1 MSLLDAQLPDGWTWE
16 TISDRYRITKKSRD
30 FRYADFNE
38 ISFVAMDAVPIGG
51 QHKVEVEL
59 RKPEKIASGSYFEKG
74 DVLLPK
80 ITPSFENGKQGL
92 GTISTDFGVGS
103 SELIP
108 LQAIGSDSNT
118 FLFFYLLHPE
128 VRHALADKMEG
139 STGRQRIPEHIV
151 RSFPIPI
158 PPIEEQEKIAAV
170 LWKVQRVIE
179 TEEKLIATARELKR
193 STMHQIFTRGLRNE
207 HQKETEIGPVPKSWT
222 IEPFSEVRDFLQYG
236 TSAKCDY
243 HGKGNP
249 VLRIP
254 NIVDGRILA
263 QDLKFCELPDK
274 DVKNL
279 LLGNGDLLF
288 VRTNGV
294 LERVG
299 SCSVYH
305 GEPEKCLFASYL
317 IRARLK
323 PELIDSDFFSYYAMT
338 HAGTSRLSGQASPA
352 SDGKF
357 NINTKTIDGVLTPV
371 PGLEEQKEMVS
382 ILKTIDRK
390 IFAHQRKRT
399 MLQELFRTLLNQLMT
414 GEIRVSDLDI
424 DTSAVTFNNKPAV
437 INKKAKNL
445 VQRNSMEYRPD
456 ESEILADMP
465 EVKSAEFIATGGFK
479 HVFRADINGKEEAL
493 KIAWL
498 PEDEEDDERTRRVA
512 RLEREIDVLS
522 KCTTPS
528 LVKLA
533 SVQPA
538 TLTIAGRD
546 YFVYS
551 EEWLPGQPLTEVI
564 KTGQQTT
571 FDEALSLTTSLM
583 EALSEINST
592 DHIHR
597 DVKPANLMATGL
609 ADRPF
614 VLLDLGIA
622 FKVQGTELTGP
633 GAGIAPGT
641 TRYMA
646 PESFSPSYKSSVD
659 IRADIYSAGTTIF
672 EFAAGKHP
680 LVKKYEDVFTTRDRI
695 MNYPPPKLETF
706 RSDFPEWFCL
716 LIDRTVKKN
725 PSLRFRNPNAVLEEI
740 KKNL

>member
-1 MSLLDAQLPDGWTWE
+1 MSLLNAQLPDGWEWQM
-16 TISDRYRITKKSRD
+16 ISDRYRITKKSRD
-30 FRYADFNE
+30 ISFADFNT
-38 ISFVAMDAVPIGG
+38 IPFVAMEAVPIGG
-51 QHKVEVEL
+51 QHEVTADL
-59 RKPEKIASGSYFEKG
+59 REPKKISSGSYFEKG

-80 ITPSFENGKQGL
+80 ITPSFENGKQGI
-92 GTISTDFGVGS
+92 GTITSDFGVGS
-103 SELIP
+103 TELIP
-108 LQAIGSDSNT
+108 LQAIGADSNL

-128 VRHALADKMEG
+128 VRHVLAEKMEG
-139 STGRQRIPEHIV
+139 STGRQRIPEHVV
-151 RSFPIPI
+151 RSFPVPI
-158 PPIEEQEKIAAV
+158 PPVAEQEKIAAV
-170 LWKVQRVIE
+170 LWKVQRAIQ

-193 STMHQIFTRGLRNE
+193 STMHQLFTRGLRNE
-207 HQKETEIGPVPKSWT
+207 PQKETEIGPMPESWDVLSFG
-222 IEPFSEVRDFLQYG
+222 ELREFLQYG

-243 HGKGNP
+243 QQNGNA

-263 QDLKFCELPDK
+263 EDLKFCELPDK
-274 DVKNL
+274 EVKNL
-279 LLGNGDLLF
+279 LLSSGDLLF

-294 LERVG
+294 RERVG

-305 GEPEKCLFASYL
+305 GEPENCLFASYL

-338 HAGTSRLSGQASPA
+338 HAGTSWLSGQASPA

-357 NINTKTIDGVLTPV
+357 NINTKTIDAVLTPV

-382 ILKTIDRK
+382 VLKTIDRK
-390 IFAHQRKRT
+390 VLVHERKRAA
-399 MLQELFRTLLNQLMT
+399 LHDLFKTLLNQLMT
-414 GEIRVSDLDI
+414 GDIRVTDLNI
-424 DTSAVTFNNKPAV
+424 DTSAVI
-437 INKKAKNL
+437 INRPPTNSKKSKN
-445 VQRNSMEYRPD
+445 VSRRTSMEYRP
-456 ESEILADMP
+456 EENEILAALP
-465 EVKSAEFIATGGFK
+465 QVKSAQFVATGGFK
-479 HVFRADINGKEEAL
+479 HVFRADVGGVEEAL
-493 KIAWL
+493 KVSLL
-498 PEDEEDDERTRRVA
+498 PEDEEDDERTRRTA

-528 LVKLA
+528 LVKLG
-533 SVQPA
+533 SIKPA
-538 TLTIAGRD
+538 TMAIAGRD

-571 FDEALSLTTSLM
+571 FDEVLSLTTSLM

-597 DVKPANLMATGL
+597 DVKPANIMATGM

-633 GAGIAPGT
+633 GAGVAPGT

-659 IRADIYSAGTTIF
+659 IRADIYSAGTTNI
-672 EFAAGKHP
+672 EFAAGQHP
-680 LVKKYEDVFTTRDRI
+680 LVKKHEDVFTTRDRI
-695 MNYPPPKLETF
+695 MNYTPPKLETF

-716 LIDRTVKKN
+716 LIDRTIKKN
-725 PSLRFRNPNAVLEEI
+725 PSLRYRDPNAVLEEI

>member
-1 MSLLDAQLPDGWTWE
+1 MSLLDAQLPDGWKWQI
-16 TISDRYRITKKSRD
+16 ISDRYRVTKKSRNIS
-30 FRYADFNE
+30 YADFDT
-38 ISFVAMDAVPIGG
+38 IPFVAMEAVPIGG
-51 QHKVEVEL
+51 QHEVRVDL
-59 RKPEKIASGSYFEKG
+59 REPKKISSGSYFEKG

-80 ITPSFENGKQGL
+80 ITPSFENGKQGI
-92 GTISTDFGVGS
+92 GTITSDFGVGS
-103 SELIP
+103 TELIP
-108 LQAIGSDSNT
+108 LQAIGDDSNL

-128 VRHALADKMEG
+128 ARHALAEKMEG
-139 STGRQRIPEHIV
+139 STGRQRIPEHVI
-151 RSFPIPI
+151 RSFPVPI
-158 PPIEEQEKIAAV
+158 PPAAEQEKIAAV
-170 LWKVQRVIE
+170 LWKVQRAIE
-179 TEEKLIATARELKR
+179 TEEKLVRTARELKQAI
-193 STMHQIFTRGLRNE
+193 MHQLFTRGLRNE
-207 HQKETEIGPVPKSWT
+207 FQKETEIGPMPERWMPLDIATLCEIWSGGTPRKSIPEFWKGD
-222 IEPFSEVRDFLQYG
+222 IPWVSGKDLKSPSLDDAIDHVSVEGIDAGSRLAPSDSVFLLVRGMGLAKDLPVAVIKRPMAFNQDIKALVSRGDYSGDFLR
-236 TSAKCDY
+236 SAIY
-243 HGKGNP
+243 HGKQRLLSKIVASAHGTMTLNLDDVATFKIACP
-249 VLRIP
+249 SDVNEAQEIV
-254 NIVDGRILA
+254 NII
-263 QDLKFCELPDK
+263 Q
-274 DVKNL
+274 
-279 LLGNGDLLF
+279 
-288 VRTNGV
+288 
-294 LERVG
+294 
-299 SCSVYH
+299 
-305 GEPEKCLFASYL
+305 
-317 IRARLK
+317 
-323 PELIDSDFFSYYAMT
+323 
-338 HAGTSRLSGQASPA
+338 
-352 SDGKF
+352 
-357 NINTKTIDGVLTPV
+357 
-371 PGLEEQKEMVS
+371 
-382 ILKTIDRK
+382 TIDRK
-390 IFAHQRKRT
+390 IAIHERKRAT
-399 MLQELFRTLLNQLMT
+399 LRELFKTLLHKLMT
-414 GEIRVSDLDI
+414 GEIRVTDLDI
-424 DTSAVTFNNKPAV
+424 DTSAVTINKSAT
-437 INKKAKNL
+437 INKKAKNT
-445 VQRNSMEYRPD
+445 VRRNSMEYRPD

-522 KCTTPS
+522 KCTAPS

-538 TLTIAGRD
+538 TLRIAGRD

-592 DHIHR
+592 EHIHR
-597 DVKPANLMATGL
+597 DVKPANVMATGL